1 MSSIFKKLSVILC
14 CLFGLISINPVTLAK
29 PGDYLV
35 YFFNINKCENTLRC
49 GKCAQCLNFRAGQF
63 CCPNH
68 CAPCGVINE
77 IEATKA
83 IKTINF
89 ACCSSCVPGS
99 VPRCAFHLMEQYGP
113 FCFIKYENG
122 GKFDTV
128 FQDAK
133 NSGELYCAY
142 CMAKELKGNFDGQI
156 FVNVPKTTYSV
167 PAQSK
172 KDGRKLESEILFE
185 KVFKLDGIDDI
196 DDNVM
201 CPKCYECDNLF
212 EKERDERGPDQQCD
226 NHINDRLYNRLRSG
240 MSKFNNK
247 FNRKYYKIAK
257 LAKLAIYYCSNYLKS
272 LQK

>member
-1 MSSIFKKLSVILC
+1 MC
-14 CLFGLISINPVTLAK
+14 CLFGLVFINHATLAK

-35 YFFNINKCENTLRC
+35 YFFKNYNPESFPKC
-49 GKCAQCLNFRAGQF
+49 GKCKKNLDVRAGQF

-68 CAPCGVINE
+68 CSICAEIVVNNE
-77 IEATKA
+77 NID
-83 IKTINF
+83 F
-89 ACCSSCVPGS
+89 CCSDVPGCGF
-99 VPRCAFHLMEQYGP
+99 RLMKQYGP

-122 GKFDTV
+122 GDFDAV
-128 FQDAK
+128 FKNAK

-201 CPKCYECDNLF
+201 CPKCYK
-212 EKERDERGPDQQCD
+212 KE
-226 NHINDRLYNRLRSG
+226 YV
-240 MSKFNNK
+240 
-247 FNRKYYKIAK
+247 
-257 LAKLAIYYCSNYLKS
+257 
-272 LQK
+272 